1 MTIRNYEPAD
11 REKVAALWLTSTIKA
26 HPFIAEDYWVNA
38 YRTVY
43 HDMLPMVTTLLAEVD
58 GVIEGFLSFSA
69 PCEIAALFVGP
80 SCQGKG
86 HGTALLDAAKQQY
99 PILQLKVYA
108 QNEKALQFYQKNGF
122 TIVQKQVDPATGCE
136 ELVLNWHKAGAAQP

>member
-11 REKVAALWLTSTIKA
+11 REKVAALWLISTIKA

-43 HDMLPMVTTLLAEVD
+43 HDMLPAVTTLLAEVD
-58 GVIEGFLSFSA
+58 GVIEGFLSFGA
-69 PCEIAALFVGP
+69 PCEIGALFVGP

-86 HGTALLDAAKQQY
+86 HGTALLNAAKQRCTE
-99 PILQLKVYA
+99 LQLKVYA
-108 QNEKALQFYQKNGF
+108 QNELALHFYEKNGF
-122 TIVQKQVDPATGCE
+122 TKVKSQTDPATGCE
-136 ELVLNWHKAGAAQP
+136 ELVLRWGETNDAQR